1 MTFGYRLVLING
13 VLDSFALLISNSFS
27 VLINRK
33 RYHIMYFFYLFA
45 VLSFSL
51 RYSFSLFLRLVTF
64 TLWLSFSW
72 IFSDIFQFLFIF
84 TLWLSFKLDLFLHFV
99 SISVQVHALITF

>member
-33 RYHIMYFFYLFA
+33 RYHVFLLSLCRSFFFFK
-45 VLSFSL
+45 V
-51 RYSFSLFLRLVTF
+51 
-64 TLWLSFSW
+64 
-72 IFSDIFQFLFIF
+72 FIF
-84 TLWLSFKLDLFLHFV
+84 PFSQIGHIHPLAVF
-99 SISVQVHALITF
+99 